1 MKESKDLRAPGRSWG
16 SPKSLCWTLNS
27 CWTLNLFGREHQ
39 KRNHFSPVC
48 WRFWLCHAA
57 EQRLYFFSASLCV
70 SVLHWVLARAL
81 TLWPLL
87 FSMQHPAE
95 GDPCLQPNAHICCR
109 DFYFNSLNIMPSNTL
124 WRQKSILWIYLLFL
138 LKKSPSTHR
147 IPPRNKWSAA
157 IIFFTEAAE
166 LRTRSEQYLCYL
178 LQRELWSAYC
188 VQLLLCFPLMQIK
201 SLYCLFADF
210 VFHSLIT
217 WGFIFFFFFSV
228 CVYISV
234 SQRNPFWS
242 KRSDTVCS
250 WVLWSM

>member
-1 MKESKDLRAPGRSWG
+1 MLDTKFIWERTSKKEP
-16 SPKSLCWTLNS
+16 
-27 CWTLNLFGREHQ
+27 LF
-39 KRNHFSPVC
+39 S
-48 WRFWLCHAA
+48 
-57 EQRLYFFSASLCV
+57 
-70 SVLHWVLARAL
+70 SVLKVLVVPCSWAETLFFQCFPMCFCPSLGLGTCTHPL
-81 TLWPLL
+81 TTLV
-87 FSMQHPAE
+87 SMQHPAE

-109 DFYFNSLNIMPSNTL
+109 EFYFNSLNIMPSNTL

-217 WGFIFFFFFSV
+217 WGFIFFFFSFLYVCISQCHKGTHFGVKDLILSV
-228 CVYISV
+228 AECSGLCSPAPVLCSKHISV
-234 SQRNPFWS
+234 KNKW
-242 KRSDTVCS
+242 
-250 WVLWSM
+250 LHHIH